1 MMDSLR
7 SAIERFLSMKSDAY
21 LEAQFRRILDRVKGS
36 PSPLEMP
43 DAEPGASRPP
53 PQVHGQKS
61 DLEKQLLALEKVM
74 GQLMNSIRQSAE
86 RLESKH

>member
-36 PSPLEMP
+36 LSPLERP
-43 DAEPGASRPP
+43 DTGTDEPP
-53 PQVHGQKS
+53 PSQVDGQGS

-74 GQLMNSIRQSAE
+74 GQLINSIRQSAE